1 MMKSYH
7 TEESIDCC
15 IDYIKDRRAVGLP
28 VSRHEGRLSGR
39 GTIGKKRFIDSD
51 NKQLEKAH
59 SSVLQ
64 QLTLVEPYI
73 QQHLNEIESESNGRS
88 QDWIIKEHKHRFS
101 SWFRDHEHQ
110 FQGDSTNEV
119 TLTRLASGPSSNVTS
134 WQAYEINGYTFYT
147 IEKDS
152 KSVAYKNSGVR
163 IEAIDTSGQ
172 TVTYYGFIEEIWELD
187 YGANIRIPVFR
198 CQWVKHPQGVAVDNY
213 GLTLVD
219 LANVGYKDDPWVL
232 ADRVAQVFYISDPAN
247 AKKHIAISGKQRILG
262 VDGVEDVEEYNQY
275 EELEV
280 FKELEKR
287 IKKVEGSIDKSE
299 NPWARKDCEG
309 RFVRG

>member
-1 MMKSYH
+1 
-7 TEESIDCC
+7 
-15 IDYIKDRRAVGLP
+15 
-28 VSRHEGRLSGR
+28 
-39 GTIGKKRFIDSD
+39 
-51 NKQLEKAH
+51 LEKAH

-147 IEKDS
+147 IEKDN
-152 KSVAYKNSGVR
+152 KSVAYQNSGVR

-232 ADRVAQVFYISDPAN
+232 ADHVAQVFYISDPAN

-280 FKELEKR
+280 FKELEKM

-299 NPWARKDCEG
+299 NP
-309 RFVRG
+309 

>member
-1 MMKSYH
+1 M
-7 TEESIDCC
+7 
-15 IDYIKDRRAVGLP
+15 
-28 VSRHEGRLSGR
+28 
-39 GTIGKKRFIDSD
+39 
-51 NKQLEKAH
+51 EKAH

-88 QDWIIKEHKHRFS
+88 QDWIIKEHKRRFS

-147 IEKDS
+147 IEKDN
-152 KSVAYKNSGVR
+152 KSVAYQNSGVR

-309 RFVRG
+309 RFVKG